1 MAATKLTP
9 MLRQYLAI
17 KQAHPDTILFYRMGD
32 FYEMFFEDAV
42 TAAPILEV
50 VLTSRDKNK
59 ENSVPMCGIPYHAR
73 DNYVGKLLK
82 KGYKVAVCEQ
92 MEEAAA
98 VKGIVKRE
106 VTQILT
112 PATALEIDGLD
123 NGINSYLLVLHRLEG
138 HIGLAAVDLAAGEF
152 EVRHFPPEDQEALQG
167 ELYRKLPRELIIS
180 ADDSS
185 FWRQL
190 TRKIPE
196 LAEVLVSEKPDHEFN
211 LVSTTRA
218 IMEHFQVQTLAGFGI
233 EEYPAAIMA
242 AGVMLRHLLDVRR
255 STLKSISRLRFQ
267 PRHNHLLIDP
277 ASFRNLE
284 ILQNQRTASPQGSLF
299 AAVDQTLTPMG
310 RRLLKHWLS
319 YPLIDK
325 AAIES
330 RHEGVA
336 ELQAQLVRRSE
347 IRRLLRNLPD
357 LARLTARIGL
367 QVAGPLHLLQLRQA
381 LLVIPEL
388 QEAALELKAPITRE
402 STGGMDPIPELVELI
417 GSAVSEAPPANP
429 AEGGYIRSG
438 FNRELD
444 ELRSISR
451 NAKEVV
457 SAMEKRERENSGI
470 PSLKI
475 RYNRVFG
482 YYLEVT
488 RPHLKLVPAHYI
500 RKQTLVNAERFL
512 TPELQELEERILR
525 AEEQSLEIEKQ
536 ILGEIIL
543 RVQAESSRL
552 NLNSDLIARLD
563 LLCAAA
569 ELAQRQRQVRP
580 EICEDR
586 VLKIEAG
593 RHPVIEAAS
602 EHPFIPNDLEMNA
615 DGQQIIVLTGP
626 NMGGKST
633 YLRQNALIVL
643 LAQAGFFV
651 PAEKAL
657 IGICDRIF
665 TRIGASD
672 ALIEGKSTF
681 FVEMIETAVIINN
694 LSRRSLILLDE
705 IGRGT
710 STFDGLSIAWSVIEH
725 LHSLD
730 ERPLTLFATHY
741 HELLE
746 LAEVLDRVRNF
757 HIAVREWQEKI
768 IFLHKVMPGGTDQSF
783 GIHVARI
790 AGLPAGLIDR
800 AKEILLG
807 LEKKELN
814 RLVRER
820 LTGRLALAPEKQKK
834 LFPED
839 QELRLW
845 DEIRNQLAGLDTDS
859 LTPLAALNLL
869 HALKKKTEA
878 MK

>member
-32 FYEMFFEDAV
+32 FYEMFFDDAI

-82 KGYKVAVCEQ
+82 KGFKVAVCEQ
-92 MEEAAA
+92 MEEASAA
-98 VKGIVKRE
+98 KGIVKRE
-106 VTQILT
+106 VTQIMT
-112 PATALEIDGLD
+112 PATALEIEGLD
-123 NGINSYLLVLHRLEG
+123 NGINSYLLVLHRLED
-138 HIGLAAVDLAAGEF
+138 HIGLASVDLAAGEF
-152 EVRHFPPEDQEALQG
+152 EVRHFSAEDEEALQG
-167 ELYRKLPRELIIS
+167 ELYRKLPREVILS
-180 ADDSS
+180 VADSH
-185 FWRQL
+185 FWQQL
-190 TRKIPE
+190 TRKLPE
-196 LAEVLVSEKPDHEFN
+196 LAGVLASEKPEHDFN
-211 LVSTTRA
+211 IAGTART
-218 IMEHFQVQTLAGFGI
+218 IMEHFQVQTLAGFGL

-242 AGVMLRHLLDVRR
+242 AGIMLRHLQEVRR
-255 STLKSISRLRFQ
+255 SALKSISNLRFL

-284 ILQNQRTASPQGSLF
+284 ILQNQRTAGHQGSLF

-310 RRLLKHWLS
+310 RRLLKNWLS
-319 YPLIDK
+319 YPLIEK
-325 AAIES
+325 AVIES

-336 ELQAQLVRRSE
+336 ELHADLVKRSE

-367 QVAGPLHLLQLRQA
+367 QVAGPWHLLQLRQV
-381 LLVIPEL
+381 LQVIPEL
-388 QEAALELKAPITRE
+388 KSAAEELQAPITRE
-402 STGGMDPIPELVELI
+402 TISELDPLPELVDLI
-417 GSAVSEAPPANP
+417 GSAICEAPPANP
-429 AEGGYIRSG
+429 AEGGYIQAG

-457 SAMEKRERENSGI
+457 SAMEKRERESSGI
-470 PSLKI
+470 TSLKI

-525 AEEQSLEIEKQ
+525 AEEKSLEIEKQ
-536 ILGEIIL
+536 LLNEIIA
-543 RVQAESSRL
+543 RVQAHSTRL
-552 NLNSDLIARLD
+552 NQNSDQIARLD

-580 EICEDR
+580 QICNDR

-602 EHPFIPNDLEMNA
+602 EQPFIPNDLEMKA
-615 DGQQIIVLTGP
+615 EDQQIIVLTGP

-633 YLRQNALIVL
+633 FLRQNALIVL
-643 LAQAGFFV
+643 LAQAGLFV
-651 PAEKAL
+651 PAESAL
-657 IGICDRIF
+657 VGICDRIF

-725 LHSLD
+725 LHALA

-757 HIAVREWQEKI
+757 HIAVREWQEKV

-790 AGLPAGLIDR
+790 AGLPSALIDR
-800 AKEILLG
+800 AKEILQG

-820 LTGRLALAPEKQKK
+820 LTGRLTLAPEKQKK

-845 DEIRNQLAGLDTDS
+845 DEIRNQLHSLDTDG
-859 LTPLAALNLL
+859 LTPLSALNLL
-869 HALKKKTEA
+869 HALKQKTEA